1 MTEYNPFTLKGK
13 TVLVTGA
20 SSGIGRQTAIECSR
34 LGSSVIITGR
44 NKERLKETLELLEGS
59 GHEIIVADIANAYEV
74 DELVS
79 KLPLL
84 NGVVHS
90 AGIIKRLP
98 LKFVSATNLQDLMQ
112 VNFVGPALLTQRI
125 VKQKKLQADSS
136 VVFLSSVATN
146 FASLGNVM
154 YMASKGAINSFMKG
168 IAFELAASKIRVN
181 AVEPG
186 MIRTP
191 LSSQI
196 EEDTL
201 QKDLAN
207 YPLGR
212 YGQPEEVA
220 WAAIYLLSDASGWT
234 TGTVIK
240 LDGGLTLR

>member
-20 SSGIGRQTAIECSR
+20 SSGIGKQMAIECSR
-34 LGSSVIITGR
+34 LGSCVIISGR
-44 NKERLKETLELLEGS
+44 NRERLKETFDLLEGS
-59 GHEIIVADIANAYEV
+59 GHEILVADIAKDSEV

-98 LKFVSATNLQDLMQ
+98 LKFVNAANLQDLMQ
-112 VNFVGPALLTQRI
+112 VNFFGPALLTQKI

-146 FASLGNVM
+146 FASLGNIM

-181 AVEPG
+181 VVEPG

-191 LSSQI
+191 LSFQI